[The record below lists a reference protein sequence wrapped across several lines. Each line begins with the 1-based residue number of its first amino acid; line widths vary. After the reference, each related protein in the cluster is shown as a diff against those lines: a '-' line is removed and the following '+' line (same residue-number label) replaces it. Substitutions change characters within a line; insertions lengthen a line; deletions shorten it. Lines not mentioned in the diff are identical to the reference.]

1 MVAGLLVF
9 AKTDQGGRVKRLHL
23 GRAAESGVTAT
34 LLAHQGF
41 KGPHS
46 ALDGK
51 FGILE
56 SYAEDFDAGLLTR
69 ALGVDFETKRICF
82 KSFAC
87 HITAHAPIQLLQ
99 QLLAEH
105 GYDGA
110 EIQEIAIYGSEKMI
124 SHHNIQEPSDPLM
137 AQYSIP
143 YAVALAAFNDPFD
156 PETFGAIDTHCDA
169 VRRLSRN
176 TTMKLRLINNKPST
190 GWGVEMHVKFH
201 DGFTAIGEMDV
212 FDGCPEKPLSDGA
225 FKRKFSSMTRHLG
238 SGSSSE
244 LFKRLNQI
252 DMEEKISTF
261 FG

>member
-1 MVAGLLVF
+1 MCPVRPVVRPGHNLNCPGDVRFLRLLVTSANTRRHILQDIPFERAPF
-9 AKTDQGGRVKRLHL
+9 AHVQKPSSWLLHYPVSPSGKKPLASFRVR
-23 GRAAESGVTAT
+23 
-34 LLAHQGF
+34 
-41 KGPHS
+41 P
-46 ALDGK
+46 D
-51 FGILE
+51 
-56 SYAEDFDAGLLTR
+56 
-69 ALGVDFETKRICF
+69 
-82 KSFAC
+82 
-87 HITAHAPIQLLQ
+87 
-99 QLLAEH
+99 
-105 GYDGA
+105 
-110 EIQEIAIYGSEKMI
+110 
-124 SHHNIQEPSDPLM
+124 IQEPSDPLM

-252 DMEEKISTF
+252 DMEEEISTF